1 MTTRKNVLA
10 LYSPRSERKV
20 NIPEL
25 EAVRNRFQTQKY
37 QTMIQLLTSELSE
50 RERVVSAFLLMSEN
64 LGGEFRERYVHTI
77 LRMTQADQVL
87 ELFLMLK
94 KARVNS
100 RFVTRF
106 ILRYLW
112 QHPYLYEMASLK
124 PAVIRDI
131 LEHALGRNTA
141 RGAVAR
147 LRVRSDDEAALRILT
162 GGYASE
168 LNAVFAIIRTIYH
181 FEFAEIV
188 PPKKRYLY
196 KKFHEPFMN
205 NIVSSTPQQKTVKTT
220 TRGKIAASLVY
231 MYEGSTDEALHTH
244 MEQGIEE
251 IVRLMPVVDTNVALV
266 LDLSRSTLGVGDRK
280 YGCVSQSIA
289 FSKVLERVCHL
300 AIFPVGGTDCS
311 GKMLDP
317 PIPSGS
323 TDLASAL
330 IKALEARPDQ
340 IVIVSDG
347 YENVLGGD
355 LDFVIRRIPE
365 KYASIP
371 ITFVHSMFTEKDS
384 LDRRRPTH
392 RLPELSFWHEKDF
405 VNVCAALFHN
415 APFVEDKNESR
426 EKQDFLDSILAPID

>member
-1 MTTRKNVLA
+1 MTTRKNGLA

-25 EAVRNRFQTQKY
+25 ESVRNRFQNQKY
-37 QTMIQLLTSELSE
+37 QTMIQFLTSELLE
-50 RERVVSAFLLMSEN
+50 RDRVVSAFLLMSEN
-64 LGGEFRERYVHTI
+64 LGGEFRERYVHTV
-77 LRMTQADQVL
+77 LRMTGADQVL

-100 RFVTRF
+100 RFATRF
-106 ILRYLW
+106 MLRYLW
-112 QHPYLYEMASLK
+112 QHPYLYEMACFK

-131 LEHALGRNTA
+131 LEHTLGRNTA

-147 LRVRSDDEAALRILT
+147 LRVNPNDETATRTLT
-162 GGYASE
+162 GGYALE
-168 LNAVFAIIRTIYH
+168 INVVLAVIRTIYH
-181 FEFAEIV
+181 FESTEIAA
-188 PPKKRYLY
+188 PKKRYLY
-196 KKFHEPFMN
+196 KKFHEAFREK
-205 NIVSSTPQQKTVKTT
+205 IVSSTLQQKTVTVT

-231 MYEGSTDEALHTH
+231 IYEGSSEEELRTVL
-244 MEQGIEE
+244 EQKIEE
-251 IVRLMPVVDTNVALV
+251 IARLIPVVDANVALV

-280 YGCVSQSIA
+280 YGCVSQSVV
-289 FSKVLERVCHL
+289 FSKVLERVCRL
-300 AIFPVGGTDCS
+300 AIFPVGRMDVN

-355 LDFVIRRIPE
+355 LDFVIQRIPE

-384 LDRRRPTH
+384 LDRRRPTT
-392 RLPELSFWHEKDF
+392 RLPELFFWHENDF
-405 VNVCAALFHN
+405 VNVCVSLFHN
-415 APFVEDKNESR
+415 APMVEDKNENK
-426 EKQDFLDSILAPID
+426 EKKEILESILAVL